1 MRALLRP
8 AAVAV
13 LALAAAAPAQGWP
26 PNDGTYRGRC
36 VLVAANEGHQVV
48 TSPNY
53 WYTGWLS
60 GAVTAYAPTL
70 GHNPVD
76 VVNLSCEVRVNGVFA
91 ASVPPGSGIGA
102 ATTQGPVT
110 FFALDTDSVQ
120 ICALV
125 DTLDA
130 HGHPRSFAD
139 CGPVRR
145 APLPPQPVVDS
156 LHAACMDA
164 TGDPS
169 ICALITNSRVRLIF
183 GTSP

>member
-13 LALAAAAPAQGWP
+13 LALAAAAPAHGWP

-36 VLVAANEGHQVV
+36 VLVAANEGHQVA
-48 TSPNY
+48 TSPN

-76 VVNLSCEVRVNGVFA
+76 VTSLSCEVRVNGVPA
-91 ASVPPGSGIGA
+91 ASIPPASGTGA
-102 ATTQGPVT
+102 ATTNGPVV

-120 ICALV
+120 VCALV

-145 APLPPQPVVDS
+145 ALLPPQPVVDS
-156 LHAACMDA
+156 LYDACMAA
-164 TGDPS
+164 TADPS
-169 ICALITNSRVRLIF
+169 ICALITNSRARLIF